1 MRVLLIYACFVRIL
15 TSEILLSDDY
25 VFRSLMARSYQVR
38 AARALQPPPPGGGGG
53 GGGGMMG
60 TTPGITTSTA
70 CSGTCTT
77 IGGGN
82 YCTRSLTLDTT
93 TGIFTGS
100 ITTNQCPN
108 HAGAYQFNGVKD
120 NLISAAAA
128 SCVTFTVPV
137 SGYSGPKATPRRLG
151 IGFTISGG
159 EVLYGPMDAGFT
171 VGQVTTK

>member
-1 MRVLLIYACFVRIL
+1 MSPIQILRFFLSCLCFVRVF

-38 AARALQPPPPGGGGG
+38 AARALQP
-53 GGGGMMG
+53 
-60 TTPGITTSTA
+60 TTSVPGTA
-70 CSGTCTT
+70 TATTCTSSTCTT
-77 IGGGN
+77 SGGGN

-120 NLISAAAA
+120 NLVGAATA
-128 SCVTFTVPV
+128 SCITFTVPV
-137 SGYSGPKATPRRLG
+137 SGYSGPKAAPLLNG
-151 IGFTISGG
+151 IGYTISGG